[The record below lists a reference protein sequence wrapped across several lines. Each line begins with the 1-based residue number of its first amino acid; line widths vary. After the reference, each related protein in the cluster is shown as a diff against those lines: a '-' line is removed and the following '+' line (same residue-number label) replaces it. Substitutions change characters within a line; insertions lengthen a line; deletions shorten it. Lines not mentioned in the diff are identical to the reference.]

1 MSLIGKMPINI
12 PNGVEI
18 KIDRKTVLVSGPKG
32 NLEVDI
38 NDGINVLVENQ
49 NIIVTRDNDAKET
62 RSLHG
67 LIRSLINN
75 AVIGVSQGFKK
86 ELEIIGTGYNVNLNG
101 SSLLINVGFSHPVF
115 VGEIEGIQYETQGL
129 NAFSVSGIDKYL
141 VGEIAAKIRSVRPP
155 EPYKGK
161 GIRYKD
167 EHVRRKAGKTVGK

>member
-1 MSLIGKMPINI
+1 MPINI

>member
-86 ELEIIGTGYNVNLNG
+86 
-101 SSLLINVGFSHPVF
+101 
-115 VGEIEGIQYETQGL
+115 
-129 NAFSVSGIDKYL
+129 D
-141 VGEIAAKIRSVRPP
+141 
-155 EPYKGK
+155 
-161 GIRYKD
+161 
-167 EHVRRKAGKTVGK
+167 